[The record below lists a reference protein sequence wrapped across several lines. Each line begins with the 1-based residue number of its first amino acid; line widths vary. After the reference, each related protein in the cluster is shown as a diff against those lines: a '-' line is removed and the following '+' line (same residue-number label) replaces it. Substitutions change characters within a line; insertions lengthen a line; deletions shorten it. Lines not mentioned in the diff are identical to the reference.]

1 MLTNI
6 LKTFDITKTD
16 FFNLI
21 DFKMINK
28 YGKGGLVQSL
38 IVLGPP
44 YHLASRKFLLIGNF

>member
-16 FFNLI
+16 FFNSV

-28 YGKGGLVQSL
+28 CGKGGVAQSL
-38 IVLGPP
+38 TVFGPP
-44 YHLASRKFLLIGNF
+44 YHLAS

>member
-16 FFNLI
+16 FFNSV

-28 YGKGGLVQSL
+28 YGKGGVAQSL
-38 IVLGPP
+38 TVFGPP
-44 YHLASRKFLLIGNF
+44 YHLASRKVLLIGNF